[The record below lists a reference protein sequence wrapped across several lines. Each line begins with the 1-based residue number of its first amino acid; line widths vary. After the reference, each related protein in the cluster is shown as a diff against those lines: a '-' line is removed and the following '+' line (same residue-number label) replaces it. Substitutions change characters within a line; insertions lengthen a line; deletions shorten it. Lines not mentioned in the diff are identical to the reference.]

1 MGAPSGRRLRGT
13 LARTM
18 RVEVSRQATKSRV
31 VSTEEV
37 RSAAEAMLRSLKL
50 PRAELSV
57 LLCDDATIHALNR
70 DYRKKNKPTDVLA
83 FAMREGEDGHLAG
96 DLLGD
101 VIISLETATRQ
112 AKERAVVTRDEVM
125 MLLAHGLL
133 HLLGW
138 DHQTDADDKRMR
150 AETDRMLAVIR
161 RAAAAKAKRAA
172 G

>member
-1 MGAPSGRRLRGT
+1 
-13 LARTM
+13 M
-18 RVEVSRQATKSRV
+18 RVEVSRSGTSSRV
-31 VSTEEV
+31 VSASEV
-37 RSAAEAMLRSLKL
+37 RSASEAMLRALKL

-70 DYRKKNKPTDVLA
+70 DYRKKDKPTDVLA
-83 FAMREGEDGHLAG
+83 FAMREGDDGHLAG

-112 AKERAVVTRDEVM
+112 AKERGVVTRDEVM

-150 AETDRMLAVIR
+150 AETDRMLGVIR
-161 RAAAAKAKRAA
+161 RAAARSKRS
-172 G
+172 GG

>member
-1 MGAPSGRRLRGT
+1 MIVQVQRAGT
-13 LARTM
+13 RSRTVTSAAVEADARTM
-18 RVEVSRQATKSRV
+18 
-31 VSTEEV
+31 
-37 RSAAEAMLRSLKL
+37 LRALKL

-83 FAMREGEDGHLAG
+83 FAMREGDDGHLAG

-112 AKERAVVTRDEVM
+112 AKERGVVTRDEVM

-138 DHQTDADDKRMR
+138 DHQTDADDQRMR

-161 RAAAAKAKRAA
+161 RAAKAKAKRA
-172 G
+172 

>member
-1 MGAPSGRRLRGT
+1 MPVHVMRQGT
-13 LARTM
+13 T
-18 RVEVSRQATKSRV
+18 SRAVTSRAV
-31 VSTEEV
+31 AAE
-37 RSAAEAMLRSLKL
+37 AEAMLRTLKL
-50 PRAELSV
+50 PRASLSV

-83 FAMREGEDGHLAG
+83 FAMREGPDGHLAG

-112 AKERAVVTRDEVM
+112 AKERGAVTRDEGM

-138 DHQTDADDKRMR
+138 DHQTDAEDKRMR
-150 AETDRMLAVIR
+150 AETERMLAVIR

>member
-1 MGAPSGRRLRGT
+1 
-13 LARTM
+13 M

-83 FAMREGEDGHLAG
+83 FAMREGDDGHLAG

-112 AKERAVVTRDEVM
+112 AKERGVVTRDEVM

-138 DHQTDADDKRMR
+138 DHQTDADDERMR

>member
-1 MGAPSGRRLRGT
+1 
-13 LARTM
+13 M

-83 FAMREGEDGHLAG
+83 FAMREGDDGHLAG

-112 AKERAVVTRDEVM
+112 AKERGVVTRDEVM

>member
-1 MGAPSGRRLRGT
+1 
-13 LARTM
+13 M

-37 RSAAEAMLRSLKL
+37 RAAAEAMLRALKL

-83 FAMREGEDGHLAG
+83 FAMREGDDGHLAG

-112 AKERAVVTRDEVM
+112 ARERGVVSRDEVM

-138 DHQTDADDKRMR
+138 DHQTDADDRRMR
-150 AETDRMLAVIR
+150 AETDRMLGVIR

>member
-1 MGAPSGRRLRGT
+1 
-13 LARTM
+13 M

-83 FAMREGEDGHLAG
+83 FAMREGDDGHLAG

-138 DHQTDADDKRMR
+138 DHQTDADDQRMR

-172 G
+172 AG

>member
-1 MGAPSGRRLRGT
+1 
-13 LARTM
+13 M

-31 VSTEEV
+31 VSTDEV

-57 LLCDDATIHALNR
+57 LLCDDATIHELNR

-138 DHQTDADDKRMR
+138 DHQTDADDRRMR

-161 RAAAAKAKRAA
+161 RAAAAAAKRA
-172 G
+172 

>member
-1 MGAPSGRRLRGT
+1 
-13 LARTM
+13 M

-83 FAMREGEDGHLAG
+83 FAMREGDDGHLAG

-112 AKERAVVTRDEVM
+112 AKERGVVTRDEVM

-138 DHQTDADDKRMR
+138 DHQTDADDRRMR

>member
-1 MGAPSGRRLRGT
+1 
-13 LARTM
+13 M
-18 RVEVSRQATKSRV
+18 RVEVSRAETRSRV
-31 VSTEEV
+31 VSSAEV
-37 RSAAEAMLRSLKL
+37 RAASEAMLRALKL
-50 PRAELSV
+50 PKAELSV

-83 FAMREGEDGHLAG
+83 FAMREGDDGHLAG

-112 AKERAVVTRDEVM
+112 AKERGVATRDEVM

-150 AETDRMLAVIR
+150 AETDRMLGVIR
-161 RAAAAKAKRAA
+161 RAETRAKRGA
-172 G
+172 

>member
-1 MGAPSGRRLRGT
+1 
-13 LARTM
+13 M

-161 RAAAAKAKRAA
+161 RAAAAPLYRGEPARAGVGPPA
-172 G
+172 TPTM

>member
-1 MGAPSGRRLRGT
+1 MQ
-13 LARTM
+13 
-18 RVEVSRQATKSRV
+18 VEVSRQATKSRV

-83 FAMREGEDGHLAG
+83 FAMREGDDGHLAG

-112 AKERAVVTRDEVM
+112 AKERGVVTRDEVM

-150 AETDRMLAVIR
+150 AETDRMLGVIR

>member
-1 MGAPSGRRLRGT
+1 M
-13 LARTM
+13 
-18 RVEVSRQATKSRV
+18 VSAA
-31 VSTEEV
+31 EV
-37 RSAAEAMLRSLKL
+37 RAAAEAMLRALEL

-70 DYRKKNKPTDVLA
+70 DYRKRDKPTDVLA
-83 FAMREGEDGHLAG
+83 FAMREGDDGHLAG

-101 VIISLETATRQ
+101 VIVSLETATRQ
-112 AKERAVVTRDEVM
+112 AKERGITARDEVM

-138 DHQTDADDKRMR
+138 DHQTDADEALMS
-150 AETDRMLAVIR
+150 AETDRMQAVIR
-161 RAAAAKAKRAA
+161 RAAAARARRAA

>member
-1 MGAPSGRRLRGT
+1 MN
-13 LARTM
+13 
-18 RVEVSRQATKSRV
+18 VEVSRQETKSRV
-31 VSTEEV
+31 VSTAEV
-37 RSAAEAMLRSLKL
+37 RAAAEAMLRALKL
-50 PRAELSV
+50 PKAELSV

-83 FAMREGEDGHLAG
+83 FAMREGPDGHLAG

-112 AKERAVVTRDEVM
+112 AKERGAVTRDEVM

-161 RAAAAKAKRAA
+161 RAAAAAKAKCAA

>member
-1 MGAPSGRRLRGT
+1 
-13 LARTM
+13 M

>member
-1 MGAPSGRRLRGT
+1 MS
-13 LARTM
+13 
-18 RVEVSRQATKSRV
+18 VEVSRQETKSRV
-31 VSTEEV
+31 VSSAEV
-37 RSAAEAMLRSLKL
+37 RFAAEAMLRALKL
-50 PRAELSV
+50 PQAELSV

-70 DYRKKNKPTDVLA
+70 NYRKKNKPTDVLA
-83 FAMREGEDGHLAG
+83 FAMREGPDGHLAG

-112 AKERAVVTRDEVM
+112 ARERSVATRDEVM

-138 DHQTDADDKRMR
+138 DHQTDAEDKRMR
-150 AETDRMLAVIR
+150 AETERMMVVIR

>member
-1 MGAPSGRRLRGT
+1 
-13 LARTM
+13 M

-112 AKERAVVTRDEVM
+112 AKERAVVTRDGGM

>member
-1 MGAPSGRRLRGT
+1 
-13 LARTM
+13 M

-83 FAMREGEDGHLAG
+83 FAMREGDDGHLAG

-150 AETDRMLAVIR
+150 AETDRMLVVIR